1 MITRQLKKF
10 SILLLSFLL
19 IFSTVNFAS
28 ATDQQ
33 SSKGPLNEERLQEIK
48 DRVTNYRSRTQVEK
62 IDSTIDT
69 TSNEQVKVL
78 VEFMELPVV
87 EQEVLAKEKGKVHAF
102 NKTEVKGKMNKERVN
117 FKENLTKKKISSKM
131 GQSFETIFNGIALE
145 VKASDLP
152 KLAEDA
158 NVRAIYK
165 DNEVQA
171 IPMTPKEE
179 TKPYMETS
187 TSFIGVN
194 ELWNLGFEGEGM
206 KVGVIDTGIDYNH
219 PDLKD
224 AYKGGYD
231 FVDNDADPF
240 EGKSGD
246 VFIDSTHGTHV
257 SGIVAGRGNYES
269 GGTRGVAPKSDLY
282 VYRVL
287 GPDGGWNEWVI
298 AGIEKAVED
307 DMDVINLSLGSN
319 VNNPDYPTSR
329 AVNNAMLA
337 GVVTVV
343 ANGNSGE
350 FGFLTVGSPAT
361 AALGISVGAT
371 YPPISETVYSG
382 VSSLSEKENT
392 LKWMMKWKPKELED
406 LFNEKDIMY
415 IGLGTEEDF
424 EGKDLSGK
432 IALVKR
438 GSTSFNDMNKR
449 AEAAGAIAVIVF
461 NEDGIND
468 HVNHPFPQDGNLP
481 MFDMRGDEGRDLA
494 DKLRFESATY
504 KLTNSYVDVYPGDE
518 LAGFSSKGP
527 VVSTWDIKPD
537 VSAPGGYIRST
548 VPSVDGLDYSKA
560 YEHYSGTSMAAPHI
574 AGLALLIL
582 ENRPDFSVFDV
593 KTALMNTSKMIQPLE
608 GGRYSVLELGAGRV
622 QAHRT
627 VETPVLAQIHDV
639 TSYTTDP
646 FGDELKEEVN
656 HITGSANFGPLK
668 LEGTVTKPITLKDIS
683 NTDTTYTVS
692 YDFRF
697 FDSLG
702 NESENPQAA
711 DMFKSMSVKEE
722 VVNQSGTVSSE
733 LNGVTLTLSES
744 EVTVPAGGTVNLD
757 VSLLTAQIVN
767 DGIYEG
773 YVYLTPTDTTKPA
786 IQVPFIGYD
795 NPNLIN
801 PITHFDRSP
810 VFLSLNNDGIDE
822 STTFEFGFLDDM
834 DVVGIYM
841 MDVDWNVAGMIT
853 DFDGK
858 KFSEGNHSFEWN
870 GMYTD
875 WNTGEL
881 TSAPSNEYDIWIE
894 ATDKF
899 GNFYYRETI
908 VIVSN
913 EKTDILVDQIATHDT
928 EENYIYTTQ
937 NEVSGY
943 LTSKIAELYRDR
955 LYHISHSYYWDLLDL
970 EYELYDLDGKL
981 LSNGEVDLK
990 TLDDT
995 PLKHVE
1001 FSIADVLPN
1010 GKSRLVLRASD
1021 DTGNVNEI
1029 DYLVNYDQPTGAQIN
1044 IVEEVEVGQELVVT
1058 LQANQVKNLKAAEY
1072 TFSYPSSVFTL
1083 NQVKPTSQFNAQL
1096 VKYDVLGVD
1105 KDSMGVEM
1113 TTIKVKALADL
1124 KGKKDKKMKNE
1135 DVEINGNIPMVDLIF
1150 QSSKDGADIGDYLF
1164 SVSEANYI
1172 SKKSGK
1178 VNLLP
1183 TENKTELY
1191 TQPGT
1196 FYGQIKPEA
1205 FLDQEGNPRKD
1216 ILYARIRA
1224 EVVIYDSEAGYG
1236 SGSHFLGSMNGY
1248 RIPLDSSLKQDGSF
1262 EITGL
1267 NPKKKYDIVFNYDGH
1282 FSGVVRGV
1290 QAATSKDGNLMSHS
1304 VEVDFGKLLAGDVEN
1319 ENDLHQYID
1328 IADVSQ
1334 VARQLGRKETK
1345 SNSVDYRSHDI
1356 NSDGEIN
1363 DKDLQLSLK
1372 NYGLHNIQQ
1381 EGIDVPPPNHY
1392 ENPYGP
1398 QLVFATDTAEINK
1411 GDVVPVQVKID
1422 KVSEYDTQK
1431 IYAVQYAFTY
1441 DPEKFELIAQD
1452 GKASTIGEVFISDNN
1467 NVIEIKNSAEGNR
1480 VEFAATYQ
1488 ADANEDLIESG
1499 VVATYYLKAL
1509 TDTGSSTLE
1518 WDVSKCKILLEQIYS
1533 SNGDIFTATFKA
1545 TDLEMVIGG
1554 N

>member
-10 SILLLSFLL
+10 SIFLLSLLL

-33 SSKGPLNEERLQEIK
+33 SYKGSVNEERLQEIK
-48 DRVTNYRSRTQVEK
+48 DRVSNYRNRTQVEK

-102 NKTEVKGKMNKERVN
+102 NKAEAKGKMNKERVS
-117 FKENLTKKKISSKM
+117 FKENLNKNKISSKM
-131 GQSFETIFNGIALE
+131 GQSFEIIFNGIALE

-171 IPMTPKEE
+171 IPVTPKEE

-257 SGIVAGRGNYES
+257 SGIVAGRGNYET

-287 GPDGGWNEWVI
+287 GPEGGWNEWVI

-392 LKWMMKWKPKELED
+392 LKWMMKWQPKELED
-406 LFNEKDIMY
+406 LFNDKGIIYM
-415 IGLGTEEDF
+415 GFGTDEDF
-424 EGKDLSGK
+424 NGKDLSGK
-432 IALVKR
+432 IALIKR
-438 GSTSFNDMNKR
+438 GSTSFKDMNKR
-449 AEAAGAIAVIVF
+449 AEAAEAEAVIVF
-461 NEDGIND
+461 NGDGIND
-468 HVNHPFPQDGNLP
+468 HINHPFPQEGNLP

-494 DKLRFESATY
+494 DKLRFEFESATY
-504 KLTNSYVDVYPGDE
+504 KLTNSHEDVYPGDE

-537 VSAPGGYIRST
+537 VSAPGGYIRSA
-548 VPSVDGLDYSKA
+548 VPSVDGVDYSKA

-622 QAHRT
+622 QAHST
-627 VETPVLAQIHDV
+627 VETPVLAQIHDI
-639 TSYTTDP
+639 TSYTTNP

-656 HITGSANFGPLK
+656 HIMGSANFGPLK
-668 LEGTVTKPITLKDIS
+668 LEDTVTKPITLKDIS

-702 NESENPQAA
+702 NESENPQVA
-711 DMFKSMSVKEE
+711 DMFKSMNVIEE

-733 LNGVTLTLSES
+733 LNGVTLTLSDS
-744 EVTVPAGGTVNLD
+744 EVSVPAGGTVNLD
-757 VSLLTAQIVN
+757 LSLFTAQIAN

-773 YVYLTPTDTTKPA
+773 YVYLTPTDSTKPA
-786 IQVPFIGYD
+786 IQIPFIGYN

-801 PITHFDRSP
+801 PITHFERSP

-853 DFDGK
+853 EFDGK
-858 KFSEGNHSFEWN
+858 KLSEGNHTFEWD

-875 WNTGEL
+875 WNTGEF
-881 TSAPSNEYDIWIE
+881 TSVPSNEYEIWIE

-899 GNFYYRETI
+899 GNFYYRATI
-908 VIVSN
+908 LIVSN
-913 EKTDILVDQIATHDT
+913 EKTDILIDQIATHDT
-928 EENYIYTTQ
+928 EENYIYTTK

-943 LTSKIAELYRDR
+943 LSSKIAELSRDR
-955 LYHISHSYYWDLLDL
+955 MYHVSLSYYWDLLDL
-970 EYELYDLDGKL
+970 EYELYDLDGKI
-981 LSNGEVDLK
+981 LSSGEVDLK
-990 TLDDT
+990 NEEE
-995 PLKHVE
+995 VE
-1001 FSIADVLPN
+1001 FTIADVLPN
-1010 GKSRLVLRASD
+1010 GASRLVLRASD
-1021 DTGNVNEI
+1021 NTGNVNEI

-1044 IVEEVEVGQELVVT
+1044 MVEEIEVGQELVVT
-1058 LQANQVKNLKAAEY
+1058 LQGNQVENLKAAEY

-1083 NQVKPTSQFNAQL
+1083 NQVKPNSQFNAQL
-1096 VKYDVLGVD
+1096 VKYDVLGVT
-1105 KDSMGVEM
+1105 KDSMGMEI

-1124 KGKKDKKMKNE
+1124 KGKKNKKGKKE
-1135 DVEINGNIPMVDLIF
+1135 AAEINGNIPMVDLLF
-1150 QSSKDGADIGDYLF
+1150 QSSKDGADIGDYSF
-1164 SVSEANYI
+1164 KVTEANYI

-1183 TENKTELY
+1183 AENKTELY

-1216 ILYARIRA
+1216 ILYGRIKA
-1224 EVVIYDSEAGYG
+1224 EVEIYDSEEGYG
-1236 SGSHFLGSMNGY
+1236 SGSSFLVSDHGY
-1248 RIPLDSSLKQDGSF
+1248 RIPLNYSFEQDGSF

-1267 NPKKKYDIVFNYDGH
+1267 NPKKKYDLVFNYDGH

-1290 QAATSKDGNLMSHS
+1290 QAATSKDGNLMSHA
-1304 VEVDFGKLLAGDVEN
+1304 VEVEFGKLIAGDVEN
-1319 ENDLHQYID
+1319 EHPLQQYID
-1328 IADVSQ
+1328 ISDVSKI
-1334 VARQLGRKETK
+1334 ARQLGRKETK
-1345 SNSVDYRSHDI
+1345 SNDVDYRNHDI

-1381 EGIDVPPPNHY
+1381 EGVDVPPPNHY
-1392 ENPYGP
+1392 EDPFGP
-1398 QLVFATDTAEINK
+1398 QLVFVTDTTEINK
-1411 GDVVPVQVKID
+1411 GDIIPVHVKID
-1422 KVSEYDTQK
+1422 KVDEYRTQK

-1441 DPEKFELIAQD
+1441 DPEKFELITQD
-1452 GKASTIGEVFISDNN
+1452 GKASTIGEVFTSDNN

-1480 VEFAATYQ
+1480 VEFAATYR

-1499 VVATYYLKAL
+1499 ILATYYLKAL
-1509 TDTGSSTLE
+1509 TDTGSSTLG
-1518 WDVSKCKILLEQIYS
+1518 WDVSRSKILLEQIYS
-1533 SNGDIFTATFKA
+1533 SNGDIFTANFKA